1 VDSLFDSVTL
11 SRLQFALTAMFHIL
25 WPVLTIGLSLFLVL
39 LEILWLK
46 TRDPDYYRHAR
57 FWSKLLLLNF
67 GIGVVS
73 GIPLEFEFGTNWA
86 PFSIAAGDFFGN
98 ILGFEGA
105 MAFMLEAGF
114 LGIMLFGWQRVPSG
128 IHLFATTMVAF
139 GASLSAFW
147 IMAANGWMQTPAG
160 VHFENGSMIVDSYA
174 AAIFNPAMPTSVMHM
189 WLACLETSL
198 FVIGG
203 ISAWYL
209 LKDRHSAFFLK
220 SFRLALLA
228 AVIVTPLQIL
238 VGDAA
243 GRMVAEQ
250 QPAKL
255 AAIEGHWQTNPPGKG
270 AAWALLAWPD
280 AVNQRNHWSIEVPNL
295 LSLITTHS
303 LTGRVAGLRE
313 FPTRDQPPVLVP
325 FYAFRLMVLAG
336 VTLAALML
344 WSVSRWRRGAFTA
357 AGISGERTLLRAWIT
372 AIPLAY
378 LAVEMGWLTR
388 EVGRQPWII
397 YGMMHT
403 EAAASALPA
412 AAVAAT
418 LLSYFVTY
426 ATLLII
432 FIVFAGRLIRRGPDL
447 DVPLPAATLKNG
459 SGSAPT
465 ADISRVS

>member
-1 VDSLFDSVTL
+1 MDQLFDTVFL
-11 SRLQFALTAMFHIL
+11 SRLQFAFTAMFHIL
-25 WPVLTIGLSLFLVL
+25 WPVLTIGLSLFLVV

-46 TRDPDYYRHAR
+46 TRDADYYRHAR

-67 GIGVVS
+67 GVGVVS

-114 LGIMLFGWQRVPSG
+114 LGIMMFGWRKVPAG
-128 IHLFATTMVAF
+128 VHLFATIMVAT

-147 IMAANGWMQTPAG
+147 IMVANGWMQTPAG
-160 VHFENGSMIVDSYA
+160 VHLEAGKIIVDSYA
-174 AAIFNPAMPTSVMHM
+174 EAIFHPSMVTSVLHM

-209 LKDRHSAFFLK
+209 LKQRHNAFFLK
-220 SFRLALLA
+220 TFKLSVLA
-228 AVIVTPLQIL
+228 AILVTPVQIL
-238 VGDAA
+238 VGDA
-243 GRMVAEQ
+243 GGLVVSEH

-255 AAIEGHWQTNPPGKG
+255 AAMEGHWETNPPGEG

-280 AVNQRNHWSIEVPNL
+280 EKNQRNHWSIEIPNA

-303 LTGRVAGLRE
+303 LTGKVTGLNE
-313 FPTRDQPPVLVP
+313 FQPKDQPPVLIT
-325 FYAFRLMVLAG
+325 FYSFRLMVGSGLALAG
-336 VTLAALML
+336 LML
-344 WSVSRWRRGAFTA
+344 WSIWRWRKGAFTET
-357 AGISGERTLLRAWIT
+357 GISHERRLLQAWIA

-378 LAVEMGWLTR
+378 LAVEMGWVTR

-397 YGMMHT
+397 YGMMRT
-403 EAAASALPA
+403 DEAASALPA
-412 AAVAAT
+412 AAVATTLFIYLAIYT
-418 LLSYFVTY
+418 LLFVV
-426 ATLLII
+426 
-432 FIVFAGRLIRRGPDL
+432 FIVFATRLIRHGPDL
-447 DVPLPAATLKNG
+447 NIPLPV
-459 SGSAPT
+459 APT
-465 ADISRVS
+465 TSREKVSDHG